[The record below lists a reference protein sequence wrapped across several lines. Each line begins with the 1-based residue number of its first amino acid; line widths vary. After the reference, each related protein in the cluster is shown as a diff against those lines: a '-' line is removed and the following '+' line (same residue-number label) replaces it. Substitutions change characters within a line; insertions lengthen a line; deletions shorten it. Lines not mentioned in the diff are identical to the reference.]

1 MAIIPST
8 WSLPLKTRGGEVPK
22 KASFQ
27 IQFKPDHILRIN
39 SLQNNKNSKLIIG
52 IVVIAAALLYLV
64 ISSTLSQ
71 SQYFMTV
78 VELKAG
84 QSELVGKN
92 IRLSGVVLGD
102 TIAYDL
108 QTLDL
113 SFEVAQIPGD
123 HQVIKEMGGMAAVLA
138 KAAHDP
144 TLPRI
149 QVHYKGPRPDLLKD
163 EAQAIMTGALDE
175 AGVFQ
180 VSELLL
186 KCPSKY
192 EAELPAQSK

>member
-1 MAIIPST
+1 M
-8 WSLPLKTRGGEVPK
+8 K
-22 KASFQ
+22 
-27 IQFKPDHILRIN
+27 
-39 SLQNNKNSKLIIG
+39 NNKNIKLIIG
-52 IVVIAAALLYLV
+52 IALIAAALLYLV

-78 VELKAG
+78 AELKDG
-84 QSELVGKN
+84 QAELVGKN
-92 IRLSGVVLGD
+92 IRMSGVVLGD
-102 TIAYDL
+102 TISYDP

-123 HQVIKEMGGMAAVLA
+123 HQLIKDMGGMSAVLA
-138 KAAHDP
+138 QAAHDP
-144 TLPRI
+144 TLPKI

-175 AGVFQ
+175 SGVFQ

>member
-1 MAIIPST
+1 
-8 WSLPLKTRGGEVPK
+8 LKNK
-22 KASFQ
+22 K
-27 IQFKPDHILRIN
+27 
-39 SLQNNKNSKLIIG
+39 NNKLIIG
-52 IVVIAAALLYLV
+52 IVVIAGALLYLV

-78 VELKAG
+78 QELKAG
-84 QSELVGKN
+84 QAELVGKN
-92 IRLSGVVLGD
+92 IRMSGVVLGD
-102 TIAYDL
+102 TIAYDP

-113 SFEVAQIPGD
+113 TFEVAQIPGD
-123 HQVIKEMGGMAAVLA
+123 HQVIQDMGGMAAVLA
-138 KAAHDP
+138 QAAHDP
-144 TLPRI
+144 TLPKI

>member
-1 MAIIPST
+1 
-8 WSLPLKTRGGEVPK
+8 LKNK
-22 KASFQ
+22 KN
-27 IQFKPDHILRIN
+27 I
-39 SLQNNKNSKLIIG
+39 KLIIG
-52 IVVIAAALLYLV
+52 IALIAAALLYLV

-78 VELKAG
+78 AEIKDG
-84 QSELVGKN
+84 QAELVGKN
-92 IRLSGVVLGD
+92 IRMSGVVLGD
-102 TIAYDL
+102 TISYDP

-123 HQVIKEMGGMAAVLA
+123 HQLIKDMGGMSVVLA
-138 KAAHDP
+138 QAAHDP
-144 TLPRI
+144 TLPKI

-175 AGVFQ
+175 SGVFQ

>member
-1 MAIIPST
+1 M
-8 WSLPLKTRGGEVPK
+8 K
-22 KASFQ
+22 
-27 IQFKPDHILRIN
+27 
-39 SLQNNKNSKLIIG
+39 NNKNIKLIIG
-52 IVVIAAALLYLV
+52 IALIAAALLYLV

-78 VELKAG
+78 AEIKDG
-84 QSELVGKN
+84 QAELVGKN
-92 IRLSGVVLGD
+92 IRMSGVVLGD
-102 TIAYDL
+102 TISYDP

-123 HQVIKEMGGMAAVLA
+123 HQLIKDMGGMSVVLA
-138 KAAHDP
+138 QAAHDP
-144 TLPRI
+144 TLPKI

-175 AGVFQ
+175 SGVFQ

>member
-1 MAIIPST
+1 M
-8 WSLPLKTRGGEVPK
+8 KNK
-22 KASFQ
+22 K
-27 IQFKPDHILRIN
+27 N
-39 SLQNNKNSKLIIG
+39 TKLILG

-78 VELKAG
+78 EELKAG

-92 IRLSGVVLGD
+92 IRMSGVVLGD
-102 TIAYDL
+102 TISYDP

-138 KAAHDP
+138 QAAQDAS
-144 TLPRI
+144 LPRI
-149 QVHYKGPRPDLLKD
+149 LVYYKGPRPDLLKD

>member
-1 MAIIPST
+1 M
-8 WSLPLKTRGGEVPK
+8 KNK
-22 KASFQ
+22 KN
-27 IQFKPDHILRIN
+27 I
-39 SLQNNKNSKLIIG
+39 KLIIG
-52 IVVIAAALLYLV
+52 IALIAAALLYLV

-78 VELKAG
+78 AEIKDG
-84 QSELVGKN
+84 QAELVGKN
-92 IRLSGVVLGD
+92 IRMSGVVLGD
-102 TIAYDL
+102 TISYDP

-123 HQVIKEMGGMAAVLA
+123 HQLIKDMGGMSVVLA
-138 KAAHDP
+138 QAAHDP
-144 TLPRI
+144 TLPKI

-163 EAQAIMTGALDE
+163 EAQAIMTGALD
-175 AGVFQ
+175 ASGVFQ